1 MEYVQRQADFAARF
15 NLSLDEY
22 QRIVRSCD
30 TAEVIVVL
38 ELFKARSHRSP
49 ARKFAH
55 EQVKR
60 WLLLNLPG
68 KPLRDSQFR
77 ALAPKWPVNYEL
89 PTLAHI

>member
-1 MEYVQRQADFAARF
+1 VEFIQRQAEFAARF
-15 NLSLDEY
+15 NLALDDY
-22 QRIVRSCD
+22 LRIVRSC
-30 TAEVIVVL
+30 TTQEVIVIL

-68 KPLRDSQFR
+68 KPLRETQFK
-77 ALAPKWPVNYEL
+77 AFAPKWPVNYEL
-89 PTLAHI
+89 PTTVHI

>member
-1 MEYVQRQADFAARF
+1 MELVQRQAEFAVRF

-22 QRIVRSCD
+22 QRIVRACN
-30 TAEVIVVL
+30 TTEVIAVL
-38 ELFKARSHRSP
+38 ELFKAKSHRSP
-49 ARKFAH
+49 ARKFAY

-68 KPLRDSQFR
+68 KPLREAQFK
-77 ALAPKWPVNYEL
+77 ALAPKWPVFYEL